1 MAQGSRRPQ
10 PPDDGQP
17 GTLGAPRRLTV
28 IDQAGDVVVEI
39 QDDPGLRG
47 GHRAA
52 AVPPRQWLV
61 HVVSQRVGLRDQQR
75 GVAPISR

>member
-10 PPDDGQP
+10 PPDEGQL

-39 QDDPGLRG
+39 QDD
-47 GHRAA
+47 RAFEVA
-52 AVPPRQWLV
+52 TGRWLV